1 MDDNTIRL
9 VMSSDG
15 SHTLYKEDL
24 NEHYHSVHGAVQE
37 SEHVFINAGLNDYL
51 KMNNGI
57 KSLSILEIGFGT
69 GLNTLLT
76 AKYLIN
82 LKQVNIVYTT
92 LDPYPISNKIIDQL
106 NYTHSEIEEE
116 SFRNI
121 HGSNWNKITNISHN
135 FQLNKL
141 QVKLEEFKTDKTFDI
156 IYYDAFGPNAQQEMW
171 TIDQFIRLFDLTDL
185 GGILVT
191 YCAKGQVR
199 RDLQKVGY
207 KIERLKGPIGKREM
221 IRASRI

>member
-116 SFRNI
+116 TFRNI
-121 HGSNWNKITNISHN
+121 HGSNWNKIINISHN

-171 TIDQFIRLFDLTDL
+171 TIDQFIRLYDLTDI